1 MVYLDNSLIVRM
13 VYPKN
18 SLVVRMI
25 YLDNSL
31 VVRMDYLDNSLVV
44 RMVGREVSD
53 QSYHLVNQ
61 KISKLVMINRTKC

>member
-1 MVYLDNSLIVRM
+1 MV
-13 VYPKN
+13 
-18 SLVVRMI
+18 

-44 RMVGREVSD
+44 RMVGREVSH